1 MQRNPFDLTGRR
13 ALITGSTQGIG
24 LALAYGLAESGAS
37 VVLNGRDAARVDAAV
52 KEMVADGFEAAGAV
66 FDVTQQ
72 SAVAA
77 GVDEI
82 EKSIGAID
90 ILILLPIALPI
101 FGTVLSMLIGGVGVF
116 VAGGFVMVAGSFMGL
131 PGGALAAALLG
142 VGLMGLGV
150 FMVALMALLTK
161 WLIDATI
168 WYARLH
174 YRVLKPALE
183 PQA

>member
-1 MQRNPFDLTGRR
+1 
-13 ALITGSTQGIG
+13 
-24 LALAYGLAESGAS
+24 
-37 VVLNGRDAARVDAAV
+37 
-52 KEMVADGFEAAGAV
+52 
-66 FDVTQQ
+66 
-72 SAVAA
+72 
-77 GVDEI
+77 
-82 EKSIGAID
+82 
-90 ILILLPIALPI
+90 
-101 FGTVLSMLIGGVGVF
+101 
-116 VAGGFVMVAGSFMGL
+116 MGL

-174 YRVLKPALE
+174 YRVIKPALE

>member
-1 MQRNPFDLTGRR
+1 MPPDAQRMWFIPSQFGQT
-13 ALITGSTQGIG
+13 AQT
-24 LALAYGLAESGAS
+24 
-37 VVLNGRDAARVDAAV
+37 
-52 KEMVADGFEAAGAV
+52 
-66 FDVTQQ
+66 
-72 SAVAA
+72 
-77 GVDEI
+77 
-82 EKSIGAID
+82 

-142 VGLMGLGV
+142 VGLMGLGI